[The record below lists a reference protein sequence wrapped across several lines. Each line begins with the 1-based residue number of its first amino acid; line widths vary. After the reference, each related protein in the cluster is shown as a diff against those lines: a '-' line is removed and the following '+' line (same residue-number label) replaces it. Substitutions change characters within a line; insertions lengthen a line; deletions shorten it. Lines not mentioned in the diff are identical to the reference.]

1 MYDICVIGAGP
12 AGISSAVYAAS
23 RGLKTIVL
31 EQKKVGGLLGSVSTV
46 THYAGILADE
56 TGESFSLRLKEQA
69 ERAGI
74 EIAMEKVVEADLSG
88 EVKRIVTE
96 GTTYEAK
103 AVIIA
108 AGTTPRKLG
117 IPGEDTFAGRGTG
130 LSHFTSAETKCNF
143 YLIPFLDKL
152 PCIVYFRVQVIR
164 INIWR

>member
-1 MYDICVIGAGP
+1 MIITEKKIEAEEIECTIFVSLERGRQE
-12 AGISSAVYAAS
+12 SAVRYMPQC

-88 EVKRIVTE
+88 AVKRIVTE

-108 AGTTPRKLG
+108 AGTMPRKLG
-117 IPGEDTFAGRGTG
+117 IPGEDTFADVEQG
-130 LSHFTSAETKCNF
+130 
-143 YLIPFLDKL
+143 
-152 PCIVYFRVQVIR
+152 
-164 INIWR
+164 